1 MSGVRYFALLAGILS
16 ETCFNFPGKEACAL
30 TEEQFQKAVAQHGDT
45 VYRVAYHSLGS
56 RADAEDV
63 MQSVFLRL
71 LQHRKA
77 FESDDHLKHW
87 LIRVAVNESRRLL
100 RSLWRRRTVPMDGQW
115 DAPVF
120 DRPAQSALYEAVMAL
135 PEKYRLTIY
144 LYYYEDYSVKEIAA
158 ALRANPSTVQTWLMR
173 ARGLLKDQLDPE
185 EGYT

>member
-1 MSGVRYFALLAGILS
+1 
-16 ETCFNFPGKEACAL
+16 
-30 TEEQFQKAVAQHGDT
+30 
-45 VYRVAYHSLGS
+45 
-56 RADAEDV
+56 